1 MCTCIQITVKFFRA
15 SFSWSVS
22 NPYCRGMCT
31 CEKNSYLAVRQLQQV
46 GQENLLAPD
55 APPRQAITR
64 DAVRAPYNTTSGR
77 DCVESLQ
84 RVTLHFCLHGT
95 CPQKRRR
102 LRQAGWG
109 CSRHEHEH
117 QGLLSEHPQHAEHS
131 EHCGNSGFAGVRLKD
146 LICPVAKF
154 RRSHQIEENQL
165 LNKVNRSSEC
175 KFCMY

>member
-1 MCTCIQITVKFFRA
+1 MYLYTNNRQVFSSFFLVECFEPVLQGHVYLR
-15 SFSWSVS
+15 
-22 NPYCRGMCT
+22 
-31 CEKNSYLAVRQLQQV
+31 KNSYLAVRQLQRV

-55 APPRQAITR
+55 ALPRQAITR

-131 EHCGNSGFAGVRLKD
+131 EHCGNSGFADVIFKD

-154 RRSHQIEENQL
+154 RRSHQIGKNQL

-175 KFCMY
+175 KFCIY